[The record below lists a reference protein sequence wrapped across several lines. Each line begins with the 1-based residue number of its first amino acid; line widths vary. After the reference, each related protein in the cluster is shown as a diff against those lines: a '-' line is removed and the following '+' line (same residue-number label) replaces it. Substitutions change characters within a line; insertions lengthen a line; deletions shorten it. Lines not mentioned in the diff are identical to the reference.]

1 MKTLIILL
9 GILSGYLF
17 PFSSNTLSM
26 KLFLIAIFSSI
37 VVGFVYP
44 AMMNA
49 NSLSNKEDREKV
61 TIKSKISIYNMNSV
75 SFWIGVFVFCLA
87 ITNIT
92 KHILINSGANQIS
105 IIILFFSLGI
115 FFKLLKINWSIS
127 KVLKQ

>member
-1 MKTLIILL
+1 MKTTIVLV
-9 GILSGYLF
+9 GILSGYFF
-17 PFSSNTLSM
+17 PLSSDTFSM

-37 VVGFVYP
+37 VVGFVFP
-44 AMMNA
+44 AMMNT

-61 TIKSKISIYNMNSV
+61 TFKSKISISKMNTV

-87 ITNIT
+87 ITNII

-115 FFKLLKINWSIS
+115 FLKLLKINWSIS
-127 KVLKQ
+127 KLLKQ